1 MLLCNRDK
9 DKTNLFTDESLFPMV
24 QKRKKEIKDVEKE
37 MSDHRR
43 TVRLILKQ
51 PAVDY
56 VTVLGTEVKKFK
68 LRLHNRKINT
78 LTNNIR
84 LYYGV
89 RD

>member
-1 MLLCNRDK
+1 MLIFVKLLTIYYCLKVSFYNFVLLLYNRDK

-56 VTVLGTEVKKFK
+56 VTVLGTEVKK
-68 LRLHNRKINT
+68 N
-78 LTNNIR
+78 
-84 LYYGV
+84 
-89 RD
+89 

>member
-1 MLLCNRDK
+1 
-9 DKTNLFTDESLFPMV
+9 MV

>member
-1 MLLCNRDK
+1 
-9 DKTNLFTDESLFPMV
+9 MV

-56 VTVLGTEVKKFK
+56 VTVLGTEVKKIK